1 MPRDRFSSV
10 TGKSV
15 ERIEGVGI
23 LGALTVSGFLLWQDP
38 YLDVPEASTYELS
51 ACYNVS
57 VDCRSGDMIAR
68 IKTSKL
74 FSGKIYA
81 KGSPNSCVQD
91 VQSSLEFELRM
102 AYDDLE
108 CNVKHQGLG
117 RYLNDVVIQHHDTIV
132 TSSDLGLA
140 VTCQYDL
147 TNKSVSNEVRV
158 H

>member
-1 MPRDRFSSV
+1 MV
-10 TGKSV
+10 
-15 ERIEGVGI
+15 
-23 LGALTVSGFLLWQDP
+23 
-38 YLDVPEASTYELS
+38 
-51 ACYNVS
+51 
-57 VDCRSGDMIAR
+57 AR

-81 KGSPNSCVQD
+81 KGAPNSCVQD
-91 VQSSLEFELRM
+91 VQGSLDFELRM
-102 AYDDLE
+102 AYDDVE

-147 TNKSVSNEVRV
+147 TNKSVSNEVSNQATQTLYTSTTARAWKQGPNANKEQKINPRSKVSWVVSV
-158 H
+158 HVKTKKTKKCTLLVGC